1 MVMITLLMHDSQIL
15 EHLSIDCAN
24 YIYIY
29 IYFFFFQ
36 VIPGVTLSIITPFNN
51 LLLNLYFENLTIGL
65 YVLYIFNMYANFHIN
80 RLLFTIRS
88 INLFFMKYFKLHK
101 LEFKQLIDSMTINL

>member
-29 IYFFFFQ
+29 IYFQ
-36 VIPGVTLSIITPFNN
+36 VIPGVTLSIITPLNN
-51 LLLNLYFENLTIGL
+51 LLLNLYFENLIIGL
-65 YVLYIFNMYANFHIN
+65 YVLYIFNIYANFYIN
-80 RLLFTIRS
+80 QLLFTIRS

>member
-29 IYFFFFQ
+29 FQ
-36 VIPGVTLSIITPFNN
+36 VIPDITLNIITPLNN
-51 LLLNLYFENLTIGL
+51 LLLNLYFKNLTIGL

-88 INLFFMKYFKLHK
+88 INLIFMKYFKLPK
-101 LEFKQLIDSMTINL
+101 LEFKQLIESMTINL